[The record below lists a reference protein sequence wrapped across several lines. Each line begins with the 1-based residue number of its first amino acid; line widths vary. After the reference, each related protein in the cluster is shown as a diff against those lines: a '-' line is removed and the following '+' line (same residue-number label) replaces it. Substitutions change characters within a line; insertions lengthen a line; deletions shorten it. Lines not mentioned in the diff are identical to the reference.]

1 METSLTA
8 AVGVTTAPQFLLLS
22 FLHSFLGQVPPL
34 PRPRNNASNSH
45 QLATDLAL
53 LQEQ

>member
-1 METSLTA
+1 METNLTA
-8 AVGVTTAPQFLLLS
+8 AVSHNCSPVSAFIFSPLFPGP
-22 FLHSFLGQVPPL
+22 GPPL
-34 PRPRNNASNSH
+34 PRPRNNASNFR